1 MSNHKKIT
9 IAIDGPAGSGKST
22 TARRVAEHLGYV
34 YVDTGAMY
42 RAFTL
47 LALRNHV
54 KPGDSSKI
62 EELVQKISI
71 QLLRDSGGIQRTLV
85 NDEDVSEAIRSQSIS
100 ENVSYYSSIGC
111 VRTKMV
117 EIQRE
122 IGKDG
127 GIVMDG
133 RDIGTVVF
141 PNAELKIFLI
151 ASIDVRAQRRLIEL
165 KANGKEVSLEEIR
178 KNIYERDVLDSER
191 SNSPLRKALDA
202 VEIDTSSLTIQDQT
216 KQIIVLAEQ
225 VLEQNGKSH
234 DSNDR

>member
-1 MSNHKKIT
+1 MRNHKKIT
-9 IAIDGPAGSGKST
+9 VAIDGPAGSGKST

-47 LALRNHV
+47 LALRNNV
-54 KPGDSSKI
+54 QPGDSSRI
-62 EELVQKISI
+62 EQLVQKISI
-71 QLLRDSGGIQRTLV
+71 QLLRDKDGIQRTLV

-191 SNSPLRKALDA
+191 SNSPLRKAFDA
-202 VEIDTSSLTIQDQT
+202 VEIDTSNLTIQDQT

-225 VLEQNGKSH
+225 VLEQNGK
-234 DSNDR
+234 